1 MHNVTER
8 VYIFSVYNS
17 TRSEAENAEVHKR
30 HLELLKTKGY
40 TPTTVDGRYNGVDE
54 KSILVFGFNNT
65 EDMIAEV
72 AKAQLQES
80 YLVVHYDGFS
90 ELVFNTGSRKGIGTM
105 RQVEEAEAKSK
116 SAFSKIGKQW
126 FVID

>member
-30 HLELLKTKGY
+30 HLEMLKAKGY
-40 TPTTVDGRYNGVDE
+40 TPTSVDGRYQGKDE
-54 KSILVFGFNNT
+54 KSILLFGTNNT
-65 EDMIAEV
+65 EPMVEEF

-80 YLVVHYDGFS
+80 YLVIYYDGFA
-90 ELVFNTGSRKGIGTM
+90 ELVFNTGARKGIGTM
-105 RQVEEAEAKSK
+105 KEVTETEAKSK
-116 SAFSKIGKQW
+116 EAFSKIGSQW
-126 FVID
+126 FTIE